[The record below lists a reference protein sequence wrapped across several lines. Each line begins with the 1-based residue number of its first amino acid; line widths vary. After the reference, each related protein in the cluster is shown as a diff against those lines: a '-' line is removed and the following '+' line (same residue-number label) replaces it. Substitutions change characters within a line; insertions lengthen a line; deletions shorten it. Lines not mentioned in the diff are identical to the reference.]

1 MCSSRLCCCLFVLI
15 LVLVMSLPS
24 SLGLPGLSAHLPPS
38 GPLTHVEQYEVVYPL
53 KVPIPR
59 ARRDLSSPPS
69 LYPEN
74 LRYVLGMKGSNFT
87 LHLRRN
93 RDLMGASY
101 TETYTLANG
110 TEVTEQPGDLQD
122 HCFYQGHVEGHQ
134 DSAASISACHGIRG
148 FFQTGSTVHLIEPLQ
163 GAGHEGRHAVYRAE
177 HLIQKLVTCG
187 VSNTTL
193 EEDLEPRMAA
203 AQKPRNWKSGTAPK
217 KTHYVELF
225 VVVDYME
232 YMKFRSREDIRSR
245 VKEIVN
251 HVDKLYQQLNFRVVL
266 IGLEI
271 WDQGDKAQI
280 SSNPDSTL
288 DSFLQWRIQKLV
300 PRKKHDNAQLIT
312 GVDFEKT
319 TVGLAKVASMCTSGS
334 GAVNQDHHA
343 NPIGVAS
350 TIAHEMGH
358 NLGMDHD
365 ENIAGCYCHEQ
376 KQNGGCIMA
385 ASISTVF
392 PKTFSTCSRSNLENF
407 VGNDI
412 FQTSCL
418 TNFPKLDEIY
428 GGPMCG
434 NRFVERG
441 EECDCG
447 VPEECTNHCCNA
459 TTCRL
464 VTGAMCAHGECCHE
478 CQVVPLGQICREAQD
493 VCDLPEYCDG
503 QRGECPENVFQE
515 NGTPCQDGYCYNG
528 ACPTHQQQCQA
539 LWGEGE
545 LGSVG
550 RHPTGLPPCGPWDI
564 CLIWVCEGGGE
575 LPRRQETG
583 AQEKGS
589 WGPGKSPWPRIPQR
603 VSPGDGDIPKHEILK
618 RERNQG
624 HGLQGSMWTP
634 LTALGLRGQ
643 KRGAMGGCRCQAV
656 IADPVWSGLPRR
668 RGQGMV
674 EQRLMLIGHG
684 RSTWGRHQPRSEMS
698 SPLIHTKKWYKTLGP
713 LPIVWV
719 QHSPPRPFPSWV
731 GLGLVHFLPTGA
743 SVASDSC
750 FRLDIQAGC
759 SGSSRQS
766 LNKCGVLHCSGG
778 KVTNRA
784 YCTITL
790 GWIPCT
796 IAGNGKDEPFE
807 MVATGTK
814 CGEQMVCYNG
824 RCQDLHVYGAENCSS
839 QCNGHGVCNHKR
851 ECHCQPGW
859 APPYCQQK
867 VAAITSGAHGM
878 LVGVLVTLAV
888 LVLLIG
894 VTFIL
899 YKRRMLPPLQKR
911 KIATETPSGLSNP
924 LFHEGGCRAPGL
936 VSTASAAQHP
946 KSRSALV
953 VPGQPPPAPPAAAG
967 PQAPFRVPVY
977 TRQAPQQ
984 SKPAPPS
991 KPLPELKPKQVRQ
1004 LWGQGE
1010 HSPELSCPSWT
1021 PHIQGQLHPP
1031 LSVPKLSPQSQAF
1044 YLLRSRGATLPI
1056 LTDPCHPVSFMSSF

>member
-385 ASISTVF
+385 ASISSTVF

-539 LWGEGE
+539 LWGE
-545 LGSVG
+545 
-550 RHPTGLPPCGPWDI
+550 
-564 CLIWVCEGGGE
+564 
-575 LPRRQETG
+575 
-583 AQEKGS
+583 
-589 WGPGKSPWPRIPQR
+589 
-603 VSPGDGDIPKHEILK
+603 
-618 RERNQG
+618 
-624 HGLQGSMWTP
+624 
-634 LTALGLRGQ
+634 
-643 KRGAMGGCRCQAV
+643 
-656 IADPVWSGLPRR
+656 
-668 RGQGMV
+668 
-674 EQRLMLIGHG
+674 
-684 RSTWGRHQPRSEMS
+684 
-698 SPLIHTKKWYKTLGP
+698 
-713 LPIVWV
+713 
-719 QHSPPRPFPSWV
+719 
-731 GLGLVHFLPTGA
+731 GA

>member
-1 MCSSRLCCCLFVLI
+1 MCGSRLCCCLFG
-15 LVLVMSLPS
+15 LVLVLVVSLPS

-53 KVPIPR
+53 KVPVPR
-59 ARRDLSSPPS
+59 ARRDLSSPRS

-74 LRYVLGMKGSNFT
+74 LRYVLGLKGSNLT

-101 TETYTLANG
+101 TETYTSANG

-134 DSAASISACHGIRG
+134 DSAVSISACHGIRG
-148 FFQTGSTVHLIEPLQ
+148 FFQTGSTVHLIEPLE

-203 AQKPRNWKSGTAPK
+203 AQKPRNWKSGTGPK
-217 KTHYVELF
+217 ETHYVELF
-225 VVVDYME
+225 VVVDHEE
-232 YMKFRSREDIRSR
+232 YVKFSGREDIRSR

-251 HVDKLYQQLNFRVVL
+251 HVDKLYQELHFRVVL

-271 WDQGDKAQI
+271 WDRGDKAQI

-288 DSFLQWRIQKLV
+288 DNFLRWRSQELV

-319 TVGLAKVASMCTSGS
+319 TVGLAKVASMCTPGS
-334 GAVNQDHHA
+334 GAVNQDHHV

-365 ENIAGCYCHEQ
+365 ENIAGCYCQEQ

-385 ASISTVF
+385 ASLSTVF
-392 PKTFSTCSRSNLENF
+392 PKTFSTCSRNNLENF
-407 VGNDI
+407 VGNNI
-412 FQTSCL
+412 FQTNCL

-428 GGPMCG
+428 GGPVCG

-447 VPEECTNHCCNA
+447 IPEECTNHCCNA

-464 VTGAMCAHGECCHE
+464 VTGATCAHGECCHE
-478 CQVVPLGQICREAQD
+478 CQVVPPGQICREAQD
-493 VCDLPEYCDG
+493 DCDLPEYCDG
-503 QRGECPENVFQE
+503 QWGECPENVFQE
-515 NGTPCQDGYCYNG
+515 NGMPCQNGYCYNG

-539 LWGEGE
+539 LWG
-545 LGSVG
+545 
-550 RHPTGLPPCGPWDI
+550 
-564 CLIWVCEGGGE
+564 
-575 LPRRQETG
+575 
-583 AQEKGS
+583 K
-589 WGPGKSPWPRIPQR
+589 
-603 VSPGDGDIPKHEILK
+603 
-618 RERNQG
+618 
-624 HGLQGSMWTP
+624 
-634 LTALGLRGQ
+634 
-643 KRGAMGGCRCQAV
+643 
-656 IADPVWSGLPRR
+656 
-668 RGQGMV
+668 
-674 EQRLMLIGHG
+674 
-684 RSTWGRHQPRSEMS
+684 
-698 SPLIHTKKWYKTLGP
+698 
-713 LPIVWV
+713 
-719 QHSPPRPFPSWV
+719 
-731 GLGLVHFLPTGA
+731 GA

-750 FRLDIQAGC
+750 FWLDIQAGC
-759 SGSSRQS
+759 LVSYRQS
-766 LNKCGVLHCSGG
+766 LNRCGVLHCSGG
-778 KVTNRA
+778 MVTNRA
-784 YCTITL
+784 YCTIPL
-790 GWIPCT
+790 SGIPCT
-796 IAGNGKDEPFE
+796 VVREGKDDKPFE

-814 CGEQMVCYNG
+814 CGERMVCYNG
-824 RCQDLHVYGAENCSS
+824 RCQELHVYGAENCSS

-859 APPYCQQK
+859 APPYCHQK
-867 VAAITSGAHGM
+867 VAAITSGAQGV

-894 VTFIL
+894 VAFIL

-946 KSRSALV
+946 KPRSALV
-953 VPGQPPPAPPAAAG
+953 IPGQPPPAPPAAAR
-967 PQAPFRVPVY
+967 PQTPFRVPVY

-991 KPLPELKPKQVRQ
+991 KPLPELKPKQVVKPTSSPPPPPVKPPAVTSSKPQ
-1004 LWGQGE
+1004 GAGPKVTLMPPGQ
-1010 HSPELSCPSWT
+1010 
-1021 PHIQGQLHPP
+1021 
-1031 LSVPKLSPQSQAF
+1031 
-1044 YLLRSRGATLPI
+1044 RR
-1056 LTDPCHPVSFMSSF
+1056 

>member
-385 ASISTVF
+385 ASISSTVF

-539 LWGEGE
+539 LWGE
-545 LGSVG
+545 
-550 RHPTGLPPCGPWDI
+550 
-564 CLIWVCEGGGE
+564 
-575 LPRRQETG
+575 
-583 AQEKGS
+583 
-589 WGPGKSPWPRIPQR
+589 
-603 VSPGDGDIPKHEILK
+603 
-618 RERNQG
+618 
-624 HGLQGSMWTP
+624 
-634 LTALGLRGQ
+634 
-643 KRGAMGGCRCQAV
+643 
-656 IADPVWSGLPRR
+656 
-668 RGQGMV
+668 
-674 EQRLMLIGHG
+674 
-684 RSTWGRHQPRSEMS
+684 
-698 SPLIHTKKWYKTLGP
+698 
-713 LPIVWV
+713 
-719 QHSPPRPFPSWV
+719 
-731 GLGLVHFLPTGA
+731 GA

-991 KPLPELKPKQVRQ
+991 KPLPELKPKQVVKPTSGPPPPPVKPPAVTTSKPQ
-1004 LWGQGE
+1004 GAGPKVALMPPGQ
-1010 HSPELSCPSWT
+1010 
-1021 PHIQGQLHPP
+1021 
-1031 LSVPKLSPQSQAF
+1031 
-1044 YLLRSRGATLPI
+1044 RR
-1056 LTDPCHPVSFMSSF
+1056 